1 MSWCPII
8 QWEKNT
14 LYIMLIRRPL
24 FVTIATYWHWS
35 WKSQKNIVVGSVIT
49 HNNAATQRN
58 NHHMME
64 SILVF
69 KWVSQF
75 SLTFGLLQDHIPD
88 DFVRCIYCSFMQGAQ
103 IGRLSDGCKLLKS
116 SRIPNI
122 SQSFQWLRHKILP
135 SHKFAFTFKP
145 FVVGK
150 TFSYQICLKI
160 P

>member
-1 MSWCPII
+1 
-8 QWEKNT
+8 
-14 LYIMLIRRPL
+14 
-24 FVTIATYWHWS
+24 
-35 WKSQKNIVVGSVIT
+35 
-49 HNNAATQRN
+49 
-58 NHHMME
+58 MME

-75 SLTFGLLQDHIPD
+75 SLTFGLLQDHRPD

-103 IGRLSDGCKLLKS
+103 IGGLSDGCKLLKS

-150 TFSYQICLKI
+150 PSLTKSVSKSHNDPSAWEDPVNAIAFSNGSLPFCPKANRCSVATFFR
-160 P
+160 

>member
-1 MSWCPII
+1 
-8 QWEKNT
+8 
-14 LYIMLIRRPL
+14 
-24 FVTIATYWHWS
+24 
-35 WKSQKNIVVGSVIT
+35 
-49 HNNAATQRN
+49 
-58 NHHMME
+58 MME

-116 SRIPNI
+116 SRIPDI

-150 TFSYQICLKI
+150 TFSFQICLKI